1 MRLTALLGAL
11 AIVAT
16 APGSASETVR
26 MRVSPDVG
34 VEPAWITVQLSVEPH
49 ADNRGLFV
57 EIDSEA
63 LFRSSRVELQGDR
76 APRTNVFQYRGLPA
90 GEYEVRAAVIGAN
103 GRERAVARRFMIVV
117 P

>member
-1 MRLTALLGAL
+1 MRLNALLGVL
-11 AIVAT
+11 AIAAA
-16 APGSASETVR
+16 APGSASEAVR
-26 MRVSPDVG
+26 MRVSPDIG

-63 LFRSSRVELQGDR
+63 FFRSSLVELPGDK
-76 APRTNVFQYRGLPA
+76 AARTNVFQYRGLPA
-90 GEYEVRAAVIGAN
+90 GDYEVRAAVIDAN
-103 GRERAVARRFMIVV
+103 GRERAIARRFVIVV